1 MYMNLFVKIFGYSTK
16 YPCIHM
22 GPALAPPLQLEPERS
37 KCPPLT
43 PVPQGGAPMATPHSQ
58 EGEGGAVGGGEA
70 R

>member
-43 PVPQGGAPMATPHSQ
+43 PVPQGGAPMATPHS
-58 EGEGGAVGGGEA
+58 
-70 R
+70 